1 MTLLVSS
8 GQCYFLGMLAFG
20 LLGFIQGW
28 RRAVILTAFTLA
40 GVLFLLL
47 KGGSGLANII
57 FVRLPVLWQE
67 FTNPGGSVTVPNAPS
82 ATTVFYVT
90 LFAFLAI
97 VVIGY
102 FVGQRAFDTKS
113 SAGSPYSRLIGI
125 IPGLITGYFFIT
137 YISDLFNSAVVSFGV
152 STPGQ
157 SILDSSLPVLFVVVV
172 VVLILALITT
182 RVRKAGGGKK

>member
-1 MTLLVSS
+1 MALLVSAP
-8 GQCYFLGMLAFG
+8 QCFLLGMIAFG

-28 RRAVILTAFTLA
+28 RRAVIMTVFTLA

-57 FVRLPVLWQE
+57 FVRGPVIWQE
-67 FTNPGGSVTVPNAPS
+67 LTNPGGSVTVPSAPGG
-82 ATTVFYVT
+82 TTVFYVT

-97 VVIGY
+97 VAIGY
-102 FVGQRAFDTKS
+102 LVGQRAFDPKS
-113 SAGSPYSRLIGI
+113 SAGSPFSRLMGI
-125 IPGLITGYFFIT
+125 IPGLVTGYFFIT

-157 SILDSSLPVLFVVVV
+157 NILDSSLPILFLVAI
-172 VVLILALITT
+172 VVLILGLITT
-182 RVRKAGGGKK
+182 RVRRGGAKK